1 MFLRGVRRLPAL
13 LLGALVTLSLLPAR
27 DAEAGRNSKTARF
40 RAMSFNIRFD
50 FENDG
55 RNRWPHRVPTV
66 AKVIRESNAS
76 VIGLQEDKGEQIED
90 LKPLL
95 PGYELLGRGRNDN
108 GSGERCAIVVKTEDA
123 RVKEHGDFWLSDTP
137 DVVGSN
143 TWGDRYPRK
152 VTWAL
157 LEIKRSK
164 TLLLA
169 LNAHLPERD
178 DGRDPA
184 NRIKGMR
191 VMHDWIERRVP
202 ARERDKIAIVIFGDY
217 NSTPNDEPRRALI
230 GGEGDALPLRDTF
243 DEARPANDPSPGT
256 INHDF
261 SGAQTNSRIDWILV
275 GGPIRTLAYSKLD
288 EQVDGRYPSD
298 HYPVMADLELR

>member
-1 MFLRGVRRLPAL
+1 MAFIGVRRLPL
-13 LLGALVTLSLLPAR
+13 VLLGVLVALSLVPAR
-27 DAEAGRNSKTARF
+27 EAQAGRNSKSVRF

-55 RNRWPHRVPTV
+55 SNRWHHRVPTV
-66 AKVIRESNAS
+66 AKVIRESGAA

-108 GSGERCAIVVKTEDA
+108 GSGERCTIVVKTDDV
-123 RVKEHGDFWLSDTP
+123 RVRESGDFWLSDTP

-157 LEIKRSK
+157 LEVKRSK
-164 TLLLA
+164 TMVLA

-184 NRIKGMR
+184 NRVKGMR
-191 VMHDWIERRVP
+191 LMHDWIERRVP
-202 ARERDKIAIVIFGDY
+202 ARERDKVAVLIFGDF
-217 NSTPNDEPRRALI
+217 NSTPDEEPRRALI

-243 DEARPANDPSPGT
+243 DEARSNDRSPGT

-261 SGAQTNSRIDWILV
+261 SGAQTNARIDWILV
-275 GGPIRTLAYSKLD
+275 GGPIRTQAYVKFD
-288 EQVDGRYPSD
+288 ERVDGRYPSD